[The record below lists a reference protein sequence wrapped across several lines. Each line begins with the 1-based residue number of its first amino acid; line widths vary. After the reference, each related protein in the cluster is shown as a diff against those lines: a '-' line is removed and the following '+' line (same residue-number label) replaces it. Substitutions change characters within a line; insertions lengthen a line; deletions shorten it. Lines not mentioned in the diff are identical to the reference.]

1 MIHSIFNL
9 DLDSP
14 TPTDHKEIILGAGC
28 FWGVERRL
36 WNLQGV
42 RLTSVGYAGGT
53 SINPSYEEVCYGST
67 GHAEVVKVVF
77 DPVEISLKEILISFW
92 EMHDPTQGMRQGN
105 DIGSQYRSVIYTNNE
120 EDLNLARTTLETYQQ
135 EISRAGFGPITTELK
150 VLNDYYLAE
159 EYHQQYLQKNP
170 NGYCGIGGIGCS
182 FPEQ

>member
-14 TPTDHKEIILGAGC
+14 TPEGLKEIILGAGC

-42 RLTSVGYAGGT
+42 KLTSVGYAGGT
-53 SINPSYEEVCYGST
+53 SINPSYEEVCSGST

-77 DPVEISLKEILISFW
+77 DPLEISLKEILISFW

-120 EDLNLARTTLETYQQ
+120 EDLNLAKSTLETYQQ
-135 EISRAGFGPITTELK
+135 EISKAGFGPITTELK
-150 VLNDYYLAE
+150 VLNNYYLAE

>member
-1 MIHSIFNL
+1 
-9 DLDSP
+9 
-14 TPTDHKEIILGAGC
+14 
-28 FWGVERRL
+28 
-36 WNLQGV
+36 V

-53 SINPSYEEVCYGST
+53 SINPSYEEVCSGST
-67 GHAEVVKVVF
+67 GHAEVVRVVF
-77 DPVEISLKEILISFW
+77 DPLEISLKEILISFW

-120 EDLNLARTTLETYQQ
+120 EDLNLAKATLETYQQ

-150 VLNDYYLAE
+150 VLNNYYLAE

-182 FPEQ
+182 FPAQ

>member
-1 MIHSIFNL
+1 M
-9 DLDSP
+9 
-14 TPTDHKEIILGAGC
+14 
-28 FWGVERRL
+28 
-36 WNLQGV
+36 QGV

-53 SINPSYEEVCYGST
+53 SINPSYEEVCSGST

-77 DPVEISLKEILISFW
+77 DPLEIKLKEILISFW

-120 EDLNLARTTLETYQQ
+120 EDLNLAKSTLETYQQ
-135 EISRAGFGPITTELK
+135 EISKAGFGPITTELK
-150 VLNDYYLAE
+150 VLNNYYLAE

>member
-9 DLDSP
+9 DLNSP
-14 TPTDHKEIILGAGC
+14 TPDGLKEIILGAGC

-53 SINPSYEEVCYGST
+53 SINPSYEEVCSGST

-77 DPVEISLKEILISFW
+77 DPLEISLKEILISFW

-120 EDLNLARTTLETYQQ
+120 EDLNLAKATLETYQL
-135 EISRAGFGPITTELK
+135 EISKAGFGPITTELK

>member
-14 TPTDHKEIILGAGC
+14 TPEGLKEIILGAGC

-53 SINPSYEEVCYGST
+53 SINPSYEEVCSGST

-77 DPVEISLKEILISFW
+77 DPLEITLKEILISFW

-120 EDLNLARTTLETYQQ
+120 EDLNLAKSTLETYQQ
-135 EISRAGFGPITTELK
+135 EISKAGFGPITTELK
-150 VLNDYYLAE
+150 VLNNYYLAE

>member
-42 RLTSVGYAGGT
+42 RLTSVGYAGGN
-53 SINPSYEEVCYGST
+53 SINPSYEEVCSGST
-67 GHAEVVKVVF
+67 GHAEVVRVVF

-120 EDLNLARTTLETYQQ
+120 EDLNLAKSTLETYQQ
-135 EISRAGFGPITTELK
+135 EISKAGFGPITTELK
-150 VLNDYYLAE
+150 VLNNYYLAE

>member
-14 TPTDHKEIILGAGC
+14 TPEGHKEIILGAGC

-42 RLTSVGYAGGT
+42 KLTSVGYAGGT
-53 SINPSYEEVCYGST
+53 SINPSYEEVCSGST

-77 DPVEISLKEILISFW
+77 DPLKISLKEILISFW

-105 DIGSQYRSVIYTNNE
+105 DIGSQYRSVIFCCSADDLEVAKLSMHKYQAALNNQG
-120 EDLNLARTTLETYQQ
+120 LGR
-135 EISRAGFGPITTELK
+135 ITTEILEK
-150 VLNDYYLAE
+150 EEYFFAE
-159 EYHQQYLQKNP
+159 EYHQQYLAKNP
-170 NGYCGIGGIGCS
+170 NGYCGIGGTNCP
-182 FPEQ
+182 FPK

>member
-120 EDLNLARTTLETYQQ
+120 EDLNLAKATLEIYQQ
-135 EISRAGFGPITTELK
+135 EISKAGFGPITTELK

-182 FPEQ
+182 FPE

>member
-14 TPTDHKEIILGAGC
+14 TPEDHKEIILGAGC

-42 RLTSVGYAGGT
+42 KLTSVGYAGGT
-53 SINPSYEEVCYGST
+53 SINPSYEEVCSGST
-67 GHAEVVKVVF
+67 GHAEVVRVVF
-77 DPVEISLKEILISFW
+77 DPLEISLKEILISFW

-120 EDLNLARTTLETYQQ
+120 EDLNLAKATLETYQL

>member
-14 TPTDHKEIILGAGC
+14 TPEGLKEIILGAGC

-42 RLTSVGYAGGT
+42 KLTSVGYAGGT
-53 SINPSYEEVCYGST
+53 SINPSYEEVCSGST

-77 DPVEISLKEILISFW
+77 DPLEISLKEILISFW

-105 DIGSQYRSVIYTNNE
+105 DIGSQYRSVIFTNNE
-120 EDLNLARTTLETYQQ
+120 EDLNLAKSTLETYQQ
-135 EISRAGFGPITTELK
+135 EISKAGFGPITTELK
-150 VLNDYYLAE
+150 VLNNYYLAE

>member
-1 MIHSIFNL
+1 MHY
-9 DLDSP
+9 
-14 TPTDHKEIILGAGC
+14 T
-28 FWGVERRL
+28 
-36 WNLQGV
+36 
-42 RLTSVGYAGGT
+42 
-53 SINPSYEEVCYGST
+53 
-67 GHAEVVKVVF
+67 

-120 EDLNLARTTLETYQQ
+120 EDLNLAKSTLETYQQ
-135 EISRAGFGPITTELK
+135 EISKAGFGPITTELK
-150 VLNDYYLAE
+150 VLNNYYLAE

>member
-1 MIHSIFNL
+1 MKHLIFKKDLCENLSTKSIVF
-9 DLDSP
+9 
-14 TPTDHKEIILGAGC
+14 GAGC

-53 SINPSYEEVCYGST
+53 SINPSYEEVCSGST

-77 DPVEISLKEILISFW
+77 DPLKISLKEILISFW

-120 EDLNLARTTLETYQQ
+120 EDLNLAKSTLETYQQ
-135 EISRAGFGPITTELK
+135 EISKAGFGPITTELK
-150 VLNDYYLAE
+150 VLNNYYLAE

>member
-53 SINPSYEEVCYGST
+53 SINPSYEEVCSGST

-77 DPVEISLKEILISFW
+77 DPLEITLKEILISFW

-120 EDLNLARTTLETYQQ
+120 EDLNLAKTTLETYQQ

>member
-14 TPTDHKEIILGAGC
+14 TPEGHKEIILGAGC

-53 SINPSYEEVCYGST
+53 SINPSYEEVCSGST
-67 GHAEVVKVVF
+67 GHAEVVRVVF
-77 DPVEISLKEILISFW
+77 DPLKISLKEILISFW

-120 EDLNLARTTLETYQQ
+120 EDLNLAKSTLETYQQ
-135 EISRAGFGPITTELK
+135 EISKAGFGPITTELK

>member
-14 TPTDHKEIILGAGC
+14 IPEGHKEIILGAGC

-42 RLTSVGYAGGT
+42 TLTSVGYAGGT
-53 SINPSYEEVCYGST
+53 SINPSYEEVCSGST

-77 DPVEISLKEILISFW
+77 DPLEISLKEILISFW

-105 DIGSQYRSVIYTNNE
+105 DIGSQ
-120 EDLNLARTTLETYQQ
+120 
-135 EISRAGFGPITTELK
+135 
-150 VLNDYYLAE
+150 
-159 EYHQQYLQKNP
+159 
-170 NGYCGIGGIGCS
+170 
-182 FPEQ
+182 

>member
-9 DLDSP
+9 DLNSP
-14 TPTDHKEIILGAGC
+14 TPEGLKEIILGAGC

-53 SINPSYEEVCYGST
+53 SINPSYEEVCSGST

-77 DPVEISLKEILISFW
+77 DPLEISLKEILISFW

-120 EDLNLARTTLETYQQ
+120 EDLNLAKSTLETYQQ
-135 EISRAGFGPITTELK
+135 EISKAGFGPITTELK
-150 VLNDYYLAE
+150 VLNNYYLAE

>member
-14 TPTDHKEIILGAGC
+14 TPEGHKEIILGAGC

-53 SINPSYEEVCYGST
+53 SINPSYEEVCSGST

-77 DPVEISLKEILISFW
+77 DPLEISLKEILISFW

-120 EDLNLARTTLETYQQ
+120 EDLNLAKSTLETYQQ
-135 EISRAGFGPITTELK
+135 EISKAGFGPITTELK
-150 VLNDYYLAE
+150 VLNNYYLAE

-170 NGYCGIGGIGCS
+170 HGYCGIGGIGCS

>member
-53 SINPSYEEVCYGST
+53 SINPSYEEVCSGST
-67 GHAEVVKVVF
+67 GHAEVVRVVF

-120 EDLNLARTTLETYQQ
+120 EDLNLAKSTLETYQQ
-135 EISRAGFGPITTELK
+135 EISKAGFGPITTELK
-150 VLNDYYLAE
+150 VLNEYYLAE

>member
-9 DLDSP
+9 DLASA
-14 TPTDHKEIILGAGC
+14 TPGDHKDIILGAGC

-53 SINPSYEEVCYGST
+53 SINPSYEEVCSGST
-67 GHAEVVKVVF
+67 GHAEVVRVVF
-77 DPVEISLKEILISFW
+77 DPSEISLKEILIRFW

-120 EDLNLARTTLETYQQ
+120 EDLNLAKATLETYQE
-135 EISRAGFGPITTELK
+135 EISKAGFGPITTELK

>member
-14 TPTDHKEIILGAGC
+14 TPEGLKEIILGAGC

-42 RLTSVGYAGGT
+42 KLTSVGYAGGT
-53 SINPSYEEVCYGST
+53 SINPSYEEVCSGST
-67 GHAEVVKVVF
+67 GHAEVVRVVF
-77 DPVEISLKEILISFW
+77 DPLEISLKEILISFW

-120 EDLNLARTTLETYQQ
+120 EDLNLAKSTLETYQQ
-135 EISRAGFGPITTELK
+135 EISKAGFGPITTELR
-150 VLNDYYLAE
+150 VLNNYYLAE

>member
-9 DLDSP
+9 DLSSP
-14 TPTDHKEIILGAGC
+14 TPEGHKEIILGAGC

-53 SINPSYEEVCYGST
+53 SINPSYEEVCSGST

-77 DPVEISLKEILISFW
+77 DPLKISLKEILISFW

-120 EDLNLARTTLETYQQ
+120 EDLNLAKSTLETYQQ
-135 EISRAGFGPITTELK
+135 EISKAGFGPITTELK
-150 VLNDYYLAE
+150 VLNNYYLAE

>member
-14 TPTDHKEIILGAGC
+14 TPEDHKEIILGAGC

-53 SINPSYEEVCYGST
+53 SINPSYEEVCSGST

-77 DPVEISLKEILISFW
+77 DPLEISLKEILISFW

-120 EDLNLARTTLETYQQ
+120 EDLNLAKATLETYQL

>member
-14 TPTDHKEIILGAGC
+14 TPEGLKEIILGAGC

-42 RLTSVGYAGGT
+42 KLTSVGYAGGT
-53 SINPSYEEVCYGST
+53 SINPSYEEVCSGST

-77 DPVEISLKEILISFW
+77 DPLEISLKEILISFW

-120 EDLNLARTTLETYQQ
+120 EDFNLAKSTLETYQQ
-135 EISRAGFGPITTELK
+135 EISKAGFGPITTELK

>member
-14 TPTDHKEIILGAGC
+14 TPRDHKEIILGAGC

-53 SINPSYEEVCYGST
+53 SINPSYEEVCSGKT

-77 DPVEISLKEILISFW
+77 DPLEISLKEILISFW

-105 DIGSQYRSVIYTNNE
+105 DIGSQYRSVIYTSNV
-120 EDLNLARTTLETYQQ
+120 EDLNLAKSTLETYQQ
-135 EISRAGFGPITTELK
+135 EISKAGFGPITTELK
-150 VLNDYYLAE
+150 VLNNYYLAE

>member
-14 TPTDHKEIILGAGC
+14 TPEGHKEIILGAGC
-28 FWGVERRL
+28 FWGVVRRL

-53 SINPSYEEVCYGST
+53 SINPSYEEVCSGST
-67 GHAEVVKVVF
+67 GHAEVVRVVF
-77 DPVEISLKEILISFW
+77 DPLEISLKEILISFW

-120 EDLNLARTTLETYQQ
+120 EDLNLAKATLETYQL

>member
-1 MIHSIFNL
+1 M
-9 DLDSP
+9 
-14 TPTDHKEIILGAGC
+14 
-28 FWGVERRL
+28 
-36 WNLQGV
+36 QGV

-53 SINPSYEEVCYGST
+53 SINPSYEEVCSGST

-77 DPVEISLKEILISFW
+77 DPLEISLKEILISFW

-120 EDLNLARTTLETYQQ
+120 EDLTLAKSTLETYQQ
-135 EISRAGFGPITTELK
+135 EISKAGFGPITTELK
-150 VLNDYYLAE
+150 VLNNYYLAE

>member
-53 SINPSYEEVCYGST
+53 SINPSYEEVCSGST

-77 DPVEISLKEILISFW
+77 DPLEITLKEILISFW

-120 EDLNLARTTLETYQQ
+120 EDLNLAKSTLETYQQ
-135 EISRAGFGPITTELK
+135 EISKAGFGPITTELK
-150 VLNDYYLAE
+150 VLNNYYLAE

>member
-53 SINPSYEEVCYGST
+53 SINPSYEEVCSGST
-67 GHAEVVKVVF
+67 GHAEVVRVVF

-120 EDLNLARTTLETYQQ
+120 EDLNLAKSTLETYQQ
-135 EISRAGFGPITTELK
+135 EISKAGFGPITTELK
-150 VLNDYYLAE
+150 VLNNYYLAE

>member
-1 MIHSIFNL
+1 MIHSVFNL
-9 DLDSP
+9 DLDAP
-14 TPTDHKEIILGAGC
+14 TPEGHKEIILGAGC

-53 SINPSYEEVCYGST
+53 SINPSYEEVCSGST

-77 DPVEISLKEILISFW
+77 DPLEITLKEILISFW

-120 EDLNLARTTLETYQQ
+120 EDLNLAKSTLESYQQ
-135 EISRAGFGPITTELK
+135 EISKAGFGPITTELK
-150 VLNDYYLAE
+150 VLNNYYLAE

>member
-53 SINPSYEEVCYGST
+53 SINPSYEEVCSGST

-77 DPVEISLKEILISFW
+77 DPLDISLKEILISFW

-120 EDLNLARTTLETYQQ
+120 EDLNLAKSTLETYQQ
-135 EISRAGFGPITTELK
+135 EISKAGFGPITTELK
-150 VLNDYYLAE
+150 VLNNYYLAE

>member
-9 DLDSP
+9 DLNSP
-14 TPTDHKEIILGAGC
+14 TPEDHKEIILGGGC

-42 RLTSVGYAGGT
+42 RLTSAGYAGGT
-53 SINPSYEEVCYGST
+53 SINPSYEEVCSGST

-77 DPVEISLKEILISFW
+77 DPLEISLKEILISFW

-120 EDLNLARTTLETYQQ
+120 EDLNLAKSTLETYQQ
-135 EISRAGFGPITTELK
+135 EISKAGFGPITTELK
-150 VLNDYYLAE
+150 VLNNYYLAE

>member
-14 TPTDHKEIILGAGC
+14 TPEDHKEIILGAGC

-53 SINPSYEEVCYGST
+53 SISPSYEEVCSGST

-77 DPVEISLKEILISFW
+77 DPLEISLKEILISFW

-120 EDLNLARTTLETYQQ
+120 EDLNLAKSTLETYQQ
-135 EISRAGFGPITTELK
+135 EISKAGFGPITTELK
-150 VLNDYYLAE
+150 VLNNYYLAE

>member
-9 DLDSP
+9 DLNSP
-14 TPTDHKEIILGAGC
+14 TPDGLKEIILGAGC

-53 SINPSYEEVCYGST
+53 SINPLYEEVCSGST
-67 GHAEVVKVVF
+67 GHAEVVRVVF
-77 DPVEISLKEILISFW
+77 DPLEISLKEILISFW

-120 EDLNLARTTLETYQQ
+120 EDLNLAKSTLETYQQ
-135 EISRAGFGPITTELK
+135 EISKAGFGPITTELK
-150 VLNDYYLAE
+150 VLNNYYLAE

>member
-14 TPTDHKEIILGAGC
+14 TPGDHKEIILGAGC

-53 SINPSYEEVCYGST
+53 SINPSYEEVCSGST

-77 DPVEISLKEILISFW
+77 DPLKISLKEILISFW

-105 DIGSQYRSVIYTNNE
+105 DIGSQYRSVIYANNE
-120 EDLNLARTTLETYQQ
+120 EDLNLAKSTLETYQQ
-135 EISRAGFGPITTELK
+135 EISNAGFGPITTELK
-150 VLNDYYLAE
+150 VLNNYYLAE

>member
-14 TPTDHKEIILGAGC
+14 TPEGNKEIILGAGC

-53 SINPSYEEVCYGST
+53 SINPSYEDVCSGGT

-77 DPVEISLKEILISFW
+77 DPLEITLKEILISFW

-120 EDLNLARTTLETYQQ
+120 EDLNLAKSTLETYQQ
-135 EISRAGFGPITTELK
+135 EISKAGFGPITTELK
-150 VLNDYYLAE
+150 VLNNYYLAE

>member
-9 DLDSP
+9 DLNSP
-14 TPTDHKEIILGAGC
+14 TPDGLKEIILGAGC
-28 FWGVERRL
+28 FWGVERQL

-53 SINPSYEEVCYGST
+53 SINPLYEEVCSGST
-67 GHAEVVKVVF
+67 GHAEVVRVVF
-77 DPVEISLKEILISFW
+77 DPLEISLKEILISFW

-120 EDLNLARTTLETYQQ
+120 EDLNLAKATLETYQQ
-135 EISRAGFGPITTELK
+135 EISKAGFGPITTELK
-150 VLNDYYLAE
+150 VLNNYYLAE